1 MKIMRS
7 TRMLHHTHMIDN
19 TLFLS
24 FFSLS
29 FLLSFFFSSCIS
41 LSSLL
46 FLLFFLSFF
55 FTSCFVSSFLFFL
68 SSHYSHIFMVL
79 VSFLLIEFTQ
89 ILHITA
95 NCKPINTYVLIK
107 PKNTNPQPC
116 SSTHKIHKFLP
127 SKHTKPK
134 SKKPTKLLN
143 MWERERERERA
154 HLRKSTLQRREKA
167 LSV

>member
-29 FLLSFFFSSCIS
+29 FLLSFFFSSCLS

-89 ILHITA
+89 ILHITT

-116 SSTHKIHKFLP
+116 SSTHKSANFFP
-127 SKHTKPK
+127 QNTQNPK
-134 SKKPTKLLN
+134 VKNPPNS
-143 MWERERERERA
+143 
-154 HLRKSTLQRREKA
+154 
-167 LSV
+167 